1 MAETRV
7 YLADSTTWYKNLDTN
22 SDLED
27 IMECAETQGT
37 VYSLQGF
44 EKAFNEGTLDVDL
57 SDTNV
62 ILKFVTV
69 SN

>member
-7 YLADSTTWYKNLDTN
+7 YLADSTTWYKNLDIN

-44 EKAFNEGTLDVDL
+44 EKAFNEGTLSIDL

-62 ILKFVTV
+62 ILKFVTIGD
-69 SN
+69 

>member
-1 MAETRV
+1 MVETRV
-7 YLADSTTWYKNLDTN
+7 YLADSTTWYKNLDIN

-37 VYSLQGF
+37 AYSLQGF

-69 SN
+69 NV

>member
-7 YLADSTTWYKNLDTN
+7 YLADSTTWYKNLDIN

-27 IMECAETQGT
+27 IMECAESQGT

-44 EKAFNEGTLDVDL
+44 EKAFNEGTLSIDL

-69 SN
+69 NV